1 MSELQ
6 KWQVLSQE
14 MISDNP
20 WNGLRRDV
28 VKLPDGSVVDDYF
41 VSLRPHVVVVF
52 AMTSE
57 GQVLLV
63 RQYKH
68 GVREITTE
76 LPAGTFANGDA
87 MEHALRELR
96 EETGYVVAHL
106 ELLACAYAESTR
118 SDALVYCYLAR
129 DATWTGEQQLDE
141 NESRSGLEVLTHPL
155 GEVPGLIAS
164 GVIKDQ
170 ASLLCAVLAL
180 RALG

>member
-1 MSELQ
+1 LSELQ

-14 MISDNP
+14 TISDNP
-20 WNGLRRDV
+20 WNGLRREV
-28 VKLPDGSVVDDYF
+28 VRLPDGSVVDDYF

-52 AMTSE
+52 ALTPE
-57 GQVLLV
+57 RQVVLV

-87 MEHALRELR
+87 VEHALRELR
-96 EETGYVVAHL
+96 EETGYVAAYL
-106 ELLACAYAESTR
+106 EPLATAYAESTR
-118 SDALVYCYLAR
+118 SDGLVYCYLAR
-129 DATWTGEQQLDE
+129 EATWAGEQQLDE
-141 NESRSGLEVLTHPL
+141 NESRSGLEVLSYPL
-155 GEVPGLIAS
+155 DEVARLIAA

-180 RALG
+180 QALG